1 MMTFERD
8 LLVEYKRIMDNT
20 MIRSCY
26 QQVIS
31 LIKTIASVL
40 EERLPAYRFMKRIVE
55 NQMDVTY
62 FQLTNERL
70 KDRGLKI
77 QVVFVHETCEF
88 EVWMSGYNRNI
99 QCAYAKVLAH
109 QEHPFLVSTDPVRD
123 DYIVKTVI
131 KNKMTDADAES
142 IVSEMQRKIEQLNE
156 YFLDLSAQIY

>member
-1 MMTFERD
+1 MTFDRN
-8 LLVEYKRIMDNT
+8 LFVEYKRIMDNT

-26 QQVIS
+26 RQVMS

-62 FQLTNERL
+62 FQLTNEQL

-77 QVVFVHETCEF
+77 QVAFVHETCEF

-109 QEHPFLVSTDPVRD
+109 QVHPFLVSTDPARD
-123 DYIVKTVI
+123 DYIVKAVI
-131 KNKMTDADAES
+131 KNRMTDADAES
-142 IVSEMQRKIEQLNE
+142 IVSEMQLKIEHLSE
-156 YFLDLSAQIY
+156 YFLDLSAQIH

>member
-1 MMTFERD
+1 MTFDRN
-8 LLVEYKRIMDNT
+8 LFVEYKRIMDNT

-26 QQVIS
+26 RQVMS

-62 FQLTNERL
+62 FQLTNEQL

-88 EVWMSGYNRNI
+88 EVWMSGYN
-99 QCAYAKVLAH
+99 
-109 QEHPFLVSTDPVRD
+109 PFLVSTDPARD
-123 DYIVKTVI
+123 DYIVKAVI

-142 IVSEMQRKIEQLNE
+142 IVSEMQLKIEHLTE
-156 YFLDLSAQIY
+156 YFLDLSAQIH

>member
-1 MMTFERD
+1 M
-8 LLVEYKRIMDNT
+8 
-20 MIRSCY
+20 
-26 QQVIS
+26 S

-62 FQLTNERL
+62 FQLTNEQL

-109 QEHPFLVSTDPVRD
+109 QVHPFLVGTDPARD
-123 DYIVKTVI
+123 DYIVKAVI
-131 KNKMTDADAES
+131 KNRMTDAES
-142 IVSEMQRKIEQLNE
+142 IVSEMQLKIEHLTE
-156 YFLDLSAQIY
+156 YFLDLSAQIH